1 MWGIPSEYLLQAMLN
16 PSISYLNVG
25 NMPKKAL
32 YWYRNKWIPFHIP
45 FKPYYYGDGNDD
57 YGDNDND
64 VFHLVTSIL
73 MVIIMATVM
82 RLMMMVM
89 ILVMNL
95 V

>member
-1 MWGIPSEYLLQAMLN
+1 MLV
-16 PSISYLNVG
+16 IC
-25 NMPKKAL
+25 PKKL
-32 YWYRNKWIPFHIP
+32 FIGTEISGSLFTSLSNHND
-45 FKPYYYGDGNDD
+45 YGDGKYDD
-57 YGDNDND
+57 YGDNDDD

-89 ILVMNL
+89 ILVMTL

>member
-1 MWGIPSEYLLQAMLN
+1 MLV
-16 PSISYLNVG
+16 IC
-25 NMPKKAL
+25 PKKFFIGTEISGFL
-32 YWYRNKWIPFHIP
+32 FTSLSNHND
-45 FKPYYYGDGNDD
+45 YGDGNDD
-57 YGDNDND
+57 YGDNDDD